1 MLLSMWWNQTDV
13 NFLMESRI
21 DNTLKRK
28 LDKEKQKQTVR
39 TEICPDSAYFWDC
52 KPIELSEKL

>member
-28 LDKEKQKQTVR
+28 LDKEKQKQTGQKYAQ
-39 TEICPDSAYFWDC
+39 ILHIIWDY

>member
-1 MLLSMWWNQTDV
+1 MWWNQTDV